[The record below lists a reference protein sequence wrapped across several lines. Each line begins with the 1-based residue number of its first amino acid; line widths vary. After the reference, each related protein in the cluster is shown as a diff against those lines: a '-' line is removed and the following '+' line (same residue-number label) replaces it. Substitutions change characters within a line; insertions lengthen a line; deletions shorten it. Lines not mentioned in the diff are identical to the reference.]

1 MGSFEALDHSL
12 TAMRR
17 SNSAALLRLDL
28 SSRRKAHY
36 KEAEML
42 TPTIAGIITVLIC
55 STTTVAMTIT
65 IHIDGKENIPNVK
78 AIIKD
83 NTTFISIDDV
93 SEGLDIIC
101 KELTEGMIGICR
113 DDICVPV
120 RLDDEND
127 VIRDSGELMV
137 NAELVAGGL
146 SSKPEWVVSGEVLR
160 FVPEDQVV
168 LDTVVKVGDVVPDF
182 ALPSISDGK
191 MVSLSSFRGK
201 RVLLFMWAS
210 W

>member
-1 MGSFEALDHSL
+1 
-12 TAMRR
+12 
-17 SNSAALLRLDL
+17 
-28 SSRRKAHY
+28 
-36 KEAEML
+36 ML

-65 IHIDGKENIPNVK
+65 IHIDGEENIPNVK
-78 AIIKD
+78 AIIRD

-93 SEGLDIIC
+93 SERLDIIC

-127 VIRDSGELMV
+127 VIRDSGELMI

-146 SSKPEWVVSGEVLR
+146 SSKPEWLVSGEVLR

-182 ALPSISDGK
+182 ALPSIADGK